1 MKIQTSAALFAFALF
16 AAVAGTAACAAP
28 YDQPAATRIQY
39 GQYPDRRDNY
49 YPQDRY
55 YPNDQRNDRYAP
67 YPPSRDS
74 YDAPLWR
81 PGDVVPPDVLDFV
94 VDDWEPRGLERP
106 PGGHLWFRVGYQFL
120 LVRER
125 DRMISRVIN
134 FN

>member
-1 MKIQTSAALFAFALF
+1 MRIQTSAALLSIALVM
-16 AAVAGTAACAAP
+16 ALGGSVACAGPYDGPTAARVQYAP
-28 YDQPAATRIQY
+28 
-39 GQYPDRRDNY
+39 YPDRRDNY

-55 YPNDQRNDRYAP
+55 SPNDQRGGY
-67 YPPSRDS
+67 YPPSRGS

-94 VDDWEPRGLERP
+94 VDDWEPRGLQRP